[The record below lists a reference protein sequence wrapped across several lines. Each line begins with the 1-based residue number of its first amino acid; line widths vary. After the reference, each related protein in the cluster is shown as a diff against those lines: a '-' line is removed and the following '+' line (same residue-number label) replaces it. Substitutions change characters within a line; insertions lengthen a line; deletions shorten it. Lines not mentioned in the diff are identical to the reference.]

1 MHLLIRVAKHKSC
14 QTSSLQKNFNIWY
27 FFAKQRREKIWVIRV
42 SWRFLMPRLQLM
54 LSAEKKPES
63 KTMGQFFS
71 FSLSLTH
78 THAHTHKRTHKHL
91 LSLSLSFS
99 FGKNSKRG
107 ISKTGNTVV
116 SWDHSSTFI
125 FLNAEKLWFKHFEF
139 YYVKLQSNHCLWVS
153 LRLNTSS
160 ASCTLITES
169 T

>member
-1 MHLLIRVAKHKSC
+1 MSH
-14 QTSSLQKNFNIWY
+14 SSQLTLSYATTAINALRGKK
-27 FFAKQRREKIWVIRV
+27 ARKQNNGAV
-42 SWRFLMPRLQLM
+42 FLFL
-54 LSAEKKPES
+54 
-63 KTMGQFFS
+63 
-71 FSLSLTH
+71 SLSLTH
-78 THAHTHKRTHKHL
+78 THADTHKRTHAHTHTHAHTRTHKHL

>member
-1 MHLLIRVAKHKSC
+1 MSHSSQLTLSYATTAINALRGKKS
-14 QTSSLQKNFNIWY
+14 QK
-27 FFAKQRREKIWVIRV
+27 AKQW
-42 SWRFLMPRLQLM
+42 
-54 LSAEKKPES
+54 
-63 KTMGQFFS
+63 GS
-71 FSLSLTH
+71 FSLSLSLS
-78 THAHTHKRTHKHL
+78 HAHTRTHKHL

-107 ISKTGNTVV
+107 ISKTGNTVF

>member
-1 MHLLIRVAKHKSC
+1 MSH
-14 QTSSLQKNFNIWY
+14 SSQLTLSYATTAINALRGKK
-27 FFAKQRREKIWVIRV
+27 ARKQNNGAV
-42 SWRFLMPRLQLM
+42 FLFL
-54 LSAEKKPES
+54 
-63 KTMGQFFS
+63 
-71 FSLSLTH
+71 SLSLTH
-78 THAHTHKRTHKHL
+78 TQTHKHL

>member
-1 MHLLIRVAKHKSC
+1 MSH
-14 QTSSLQKNFNIWY
+14 SSQLTLSYATTAINALRGKN
-27 FFAKQRREKIWVIRV
+27 ARKQNNGAV
-42 SWRFLMPRLQLM
+42 FLFL
-54 LSAEKKPES
+54 
-63 KTMGQFFS
+63 
-71 FSLSLTH
+71 SLSLTH
-78 THAHTHKRTHKHL
+78 THARTHKHL